1 MVKIVVIIII
11 IIIIGIIITQKED
24 HRANCSNKSNS
35 FRRNESINN
44 NVIKTINDCYSSEDI
59 QYKMS
64 NYENQLVNEIDGM
77 RKNIDNAKKLSN
89 DRIKTY
95 WLDSYKQVL
104 SISNMLEKNL
114 QEQKNRLL
122 SSAKF
127 QYYVNLHFRSMIAAD
142 ITYKEYKSVDES
154 FREINQLLLSIK
166 NGKIKVNRDTKNEL
180 FRVKDKTKE
189 LHNILLNRVHQL
201 NRQTEEFKK
210 KIGSECG
217 ERGKRWQAERERNK
231 KL

>member
-1 MVKIVVIIII
+1 MVKIFVIIII
-11 IIIIGIIITQKED
+11 ILIIGIIITQKED
-24 HRANCSNKSNS
+24 NKTNYNNKLNS
-35 FRRNESINN
+35 VKRDDSIKN
-44 NVIKTINDCYSSEDI
+44 NVIRTINDCYSSEDI

-64 NYENQLVNEIDGM
+64 NYENQLIKEIDGM

-104 SISNMLEKNL
+104 SISNILEKNL

-127 QYYVNLHFRSMIAAD
+127 QYYANLHFRSMIAAD

-154 FREINQLLLSIK
+154 FREMNQLLLSIK

-180 FRVKDKTKE
+180 FRIKDKTKE